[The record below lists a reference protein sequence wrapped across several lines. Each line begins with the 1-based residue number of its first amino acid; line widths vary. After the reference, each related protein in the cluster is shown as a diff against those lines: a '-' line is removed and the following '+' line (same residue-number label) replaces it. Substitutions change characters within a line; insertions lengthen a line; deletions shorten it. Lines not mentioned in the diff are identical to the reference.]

1 LPTKD
6 ERWRNVIEACK
17 IDLTRPVNFV
27 SMDDITKYGGME
39 TRKMVS
45 MDTEA
50 KNVKVFR
57 DRGLFVLPV
66 SIRKV
71 AIVRGKGYESLDPIQ
86 TPLQVHRTN
95 HGFPEYLKTV
105 NGEAPFINYAY
116 ACGLFGAFTGRRG
129 LHLGFQGK
137 KRTSFTFRVDGHAPL
152 SVEGAQIEVDNSYS
166 DDENFYLC
174 EGKYTPPQ
182 SFNIRQLYYPFRT
195 FVPLVKPKPVKN
207 LFFAYEP
214 EGSEFH
220 FWEYKFADPE
230 DYETVQLVRS
240 AKYRV
245 EFSKEPDPLRMLEVQ
260 ATQMEALQ
268 ANNVFFLMDIPHFVA
283 DGVDDSKKISEM
295 LAIDVRQGQYYGS
308 ALVIL
313 GLLEKKGTKYRLT
326 REGERYINLQGEAR
340 TDFFVKRLM
349 ENPAVNEA
357 LNRVIRGN
365 TLTLQELMTI
375 TKNHDARIGGS
386 TVERRARCLLSYF
399 KFISDVMGYCKVE
412 NGVISLLGKK
422 STLDAYR

>member
-1 LPTKD
+1 MPSKD

-17 IDLTRPVNFV
+17 IDLSLPVNFV

-45 MDTEA
+45 MDTA
-50 KNVKVFR
+50 SKNVPLFR

-71 AIVRGKGYESLDPIQ
+71 AIVRGKGYENLNPIES
-86 TPLQVHRTN
+86 PVLPHRTSL
-95 HGFPEYLKTV
+95 GFPEYLRTV
-105 NGEAPFINYAY
+105 HGEAPFINYAY
-116 ACGLFGAFTGRRG
+116 SCGLFDTFTGKKG

-137 KRTSFTFRVDGHAPL
+137 KRTSFTFRVDGHPPL
-152 SVEGAQIEVDNSYS
+152 KVEGAQIEVDNSYT

-174 EGKYTPPQ
+174 EGKYTAPH
-182 SFNIRQLYYPFRT
+182 SFNIRQLYYPFRA

-214 EGSEFH
+214 EGSVFN
-220 FWEYKFADPE
+220 FWEFRFTDSD

-240 AKYRV
+240 AKYSV
-245 EFSKEPDPLRMLEVQ
+245 QFSKEPDPARILHVQ

-268 ANNVFFLMDIPHFVA
+268 ANNVFFLMDIPFFVA
-283 DGVDDSKKISEM
+283 DGLDDTGKISDM
-295 LAIDVRQGQYYGS
+295 LAIDRRQGQYYGS

-313 GLLEKKGTKYRLT
+313 GLLERKGTKFRLSN
-326 REGERYINLQGEAR
+326 EGEQYIGLEPEPR
-340 TDFFVKRLM
+340 TKYFVRRLM

-357 LNRVIRGN
+357 LNRVIRGE
-365 TLTLQELMTI
+365 TLNLKDLMKI
-375 TKNHDARIGGS
+375 TESHDVRIGGS
-386 TVERRARCLLSYF
+386 TIERRARCLMSYF
-399 KFISDVMGYCKVE
+399 KFISEVMGYFIVSE
-412 NGVISLLGKK
+412 GSISLHSKRE
-422 STLDAYR
+422 TLDRYR